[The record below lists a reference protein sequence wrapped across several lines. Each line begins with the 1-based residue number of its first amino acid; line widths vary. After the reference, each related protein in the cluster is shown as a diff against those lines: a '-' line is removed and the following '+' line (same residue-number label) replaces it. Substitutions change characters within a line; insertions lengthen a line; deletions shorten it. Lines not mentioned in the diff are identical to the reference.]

1 MFNDLFAIQRD
12 VAKSA
17 NVFERVPEARWWEQL
32 SLHTPECIRD
42 LLGGSLERG
51 VHGCLSDH
59 PSARPSFAE
68 VVTVLRG
75 AIERAVVAPLEG
87 PRSRPLPMLDDKVG
101 GGDSLTQ
108 RSASGL
114 EDHGDAASFGAYSD
128 FLPDGRRPWAV
139 RGDSPLLSS
148 HGRRAVHGLASASD
162 AVGKETAATRR
173 SAVRNDGL
181 PAPLPGSLRRSLT
194 SLTSS
199 YVSEGTFADAAVE
212 YDPCVWILL
221 AVIAGVAC

>member
-1 MFNDLFAIQRD
+1 MLL
-12 VAKSA
+12 VSLYSA
-17 NVFERVPEARWWEQL
+17 NVFERVPEWRWWEQL

-75 AIERAVVAPLEG
+75 AVERAVVAPVLC
-87 PRSRPLPMLDDKVG
+87 PKSPPLPMLDDKVG